1 MIITFW
7 MYAYCLFVTPE
18 QRLLLEARQMAN
30 LLNKYILVV
39 KMIITFW
46 MYVYCLFDTPEQRL
60 RMEARRLEQALKLYT
75 ADYKLL
81 ESTASRIKTKL
92 NTV

>member
-1 MIITFW
+1 
-7 MYAYCLFVTPE
+7 
-18 QRLLLEARQMAN
+18 
-30 LLNKYILVV
+30 
-39 KMIITFW
+39 MIITFW

-81 ESTASRIKTKL
+81 ESKALNIKKIKYSIINKNDESR
-92 NTV
+92 NY

>member
-7 MYAYCLFVTPE
+7 MYAYCLF
-18 QRLLLEARQMAN
+18 
-30 LLNKYILVV
+30 
-39 KMIITFW
+39 
-46 MYVYCLFDTPEQRL
+46 DTPEQRL
-60 RMEARRLEQALKLYT
+60 RIEARRLEQALKLYT

-81 ESTASRIKTKL
+81 ESKALRIKTKL

>member
-7 MYAYCLFVTPE
+7 MYA
-18 QRLLLEARQMAN
+18 
-30 LLNKYILVV
+30 
-39 KMIITFW
+39 
-46 MYVYCLFDTPEQRL
+46 YCLFDTPEQRL

-75 ADYKLL
+75 DYKLEEL
-81 ESTASRIKTKL
+81 QVEPKALGIKTKL

>member
-7 MYAYCLFVTPE
+7 MYA
-18 QRLLLEARQMAN
+18 
-30 LLNKYILVV
+30 
-39 KMIITFW
+39 
-46 MYVYCLFDTPEQRL
+46 YCLFDTPEQRL

-81 ESTASRIKTKL
+81 EPTSIKTKL